1 MPEKQEMAR
10 NLKKLKDNIVTI
22 TDYSQNEFEKFQ
34 LRGSHNFFGDFLLYE
49 NPLTFAHTHAIISK
63 VRSEGELFVETTAG

>member
-1 MPEKQEMAR
+1 MAR
-10 NLKKLKDNIVTI
+10 NLKKLKVNIVTI
-22 TDYSQNEFEKFQ
+22 TDYSQNEFEKFKM
-34 LRGSHNFFGDFLLYE
+34 RGSHNFFWDFLLYE

>member
-22 TDYSQNEFEKFQ
+22 TDYYQNEFEKF
-34 LRGSHNFFGDFLLYE
+34 
-49 NPLTFAHTHAIISK
+49 
-63 VRSEGELFVETTAG
+63 